1 MNEVIGIIFIVIGII
16 FNIAGCI
23 GLIRLPDLFTQIQA
37 STKCVTT
44 GACGIMLGVF
54 FYTGFSHTGIKALLV
69 IGFILLTA
77 PVSAHA
83 IGRAA
88 RIFGAKLSDRSVC
101 NAYEEDK
108 KDEEA

>member
-1 MNEVIGIIFIVIGII
+1 MNETIGIIFIVIGII

-23 GLIRLPDLFTQIQA
+23 GLIRLPDLYTQIQA

-44 GACGIMLGVF
+44 GACGIMFGVF
-54 FYTGFSHTGIKALLV
+54 CYTGFTPTGIKALLV
-69 IGFILLTA
+69 IAFILLTA

-88 RIFGAKLSDRSVC
+88 RIFGAALCGKTVC
-101 NAYEEDK
+101 NAYEEREDK
-108 KDEEA
+108 IK